1 MNDDASLS
9 PDENASLRPDDGASL
24 IRVAS
29 SFHEW
34 EALLL
39 VQRLR
44 DEGVMATATGS
55 YTAGFLAEAPGL
67 VSVYVKDRD
76 AERAKEVMQ
85 RLVQEQQTGGLKGTD
100 SESGSL
106 ATAWHGER
114 NDDEQ
119 DGLPYAPRGLMS
131 TLRDGRLVALLFG
144 STTAFW
150 LIVASPWPATLFII
164 GLTVIIICL
173 SVWLRRRIV

>member
-1 MNDDASLS
+1 MSDNASRSPDDNASQMSDDA
-9 PDENASLRPDDGASL
+9 ASL

-44 DEGVMATATGS
+44 DEGVMATATGT
-55 YTAGFLAEAPGL
+55 YTAGFLTEAPGM

-76 AERAKEVMQ
+76 VERARQVMQ
-85 RLVQEQQTGGLKGTD
+85 RLVQEQQPPGMGDDSHSEPSGAAAQSASEEDGTMQ
-100 SESGSL
+100 G
-106 ATAWHGER
+106 
-114 NDDEQ
+114 
-119 DGLPYAPRGLMS
+119 PRGVMGR
-131 TLRDGRLVALLFG
+131 LRDGRWVAFLFG
-144 STTAFW
+144 STTAIW
-150 LIVASPWPATLFII
+150 LIVVSPWPATLVIM
-164 GLTVIIICL
+164 GLTAMILCL

>member
-1 MNDDASLS
+1 MND
-9 PDENASLRPDDGASL
+9 NASRLPGDNASQMSDDAASL

-39 VQRLR
+39 VQRLQE
-44 DEGVMATATGS
+44 EGVMATATGT
-55 YTAGFLAEAPGL
+55 YTAGFLTEAPGM

-76 AERAKEVMQ
+76 VERAREVMQ
-85 RLVQEQQTGGLKGTD
+85 RLVQEQQPPGMGDD
-100 SESGSL
+100 SHSAPWGAAAQNASE
-106 ATAWHGER
+106 E
-114 NDDEQ
+114 DETMQ
-119 DGLPYAPRGLMS
+119 GPRGVMGS
-131 TLRDGRLVALLFG
+131 LRDGRWAALLFG
-144 STTAFW
+144 GTTAIW

-164 GLTVIIICL
+164 GLTAMIICL

>member
-1 MNDDASLS
+1 MNDNVS
-9 PDENASLRPDDGASL
+9 PSPGHNASQAPDAGASL
-24 IRVAS
+24 VRVAS

-44 DEGVMATATGS
+44 EDGVMATATGT

-76 AERAKEVMQ
+76 VERAREVME
-85 RLVQEQQTGGLKGTD
+85 RLVQEQQ
-100 SESGSL
+100 
-106 ATAWHGER
+106 
-114 NDDEQ
+114 
-119 DGLPYAPRGLMS
+119 PRGMGDDPGQVS
-131 TLRDGRLVALLFG
+131 SMVATQIASEEDETMRGPRGVMASLRDGRLVALLFG
-144 STTAFW
+144 STTAIWF
-150 LIVASPWPATLFII
+150 LVVSPWPATLVII
-164 GLTVIIICL
+164 GLTAIIICL